1 MKNNKATLSVRL
13 DSDLKRRWQVF
24 CVRQGSTPSDALR
37 QVIVRL
43 LNGSTTASSPTPS
56 KHEQPDTSRRRLEL
70 RLTETE
76 YARIEA
82 LALQQGMS
90 ANRWVIHL
98 IRANLSGEPQF
109 GMTELRTLG
118 ESNSRLLAIG
128 RNLNQIAR
136 HMNAGRALET
146 VVTAERIDTLTRHIK
161 THTARV
167 ADIMRANIDR
177 WKLE

>member
-1 MKNNKATLSVRL
+1 MTRKTTLSIRL
-13 DSDLKRRWQVF
+13 DGDLKQRWQAL
-24 CVRQGSTPSDALR
+24 CLRQGSTPSDGLR
-37 QVIVRL
+37 QIIVRL
-43 LNGSTTASSPTPS
+43 LNSSATDASPTPS

-146 VVTAERIDTLTRHIK
+146 AVTAERIDTLTRHIK

-177 WKLE
+177 WRLE

>member
-1 MKNNKATLSVRL
+1 MKSNKATLSVRL
-13 DSDLKRRWQVF
+13 NGDLKQRWRAYCEQ
-24 CVRQGSTPSDALR
+24 RDTNPSDALR
-37 QVIVRL
+37 QVILRL
-43 LNGSTTASSPTPS
+43 LNGVSTHDSTKASAY
-56 KHEQPDTSRRRLEL
+56 EQPDTSRRRMEV

-177 WKLE
+177 WRLE

>member
-1 MKNNKATLSVRL
+1 MKSNKATLSVRL
-13 DSDLKRRWQVF
+13 DNDLKRRWQVF

-56 KHEQPDTSRRRLEL
+56 MHEQPDISRRRMEV

-76 YARIEA
+76 YTRIEA

-177 WKLE
+177 WRLE